1 MAKFVGNMPKAELVA
16 ELENQKKKAE
26 ESAENSD
33 ERRYALTAI
42 RRLNEALAYV
52 GDSGLTY
59 RQKIEKQVK
68 EVKPARKW
76 TRGSMEGQYGR
87 FTVYT
92 SGEYEI
98 RSIDGTFFVYKGGD
112 MEGMCDKLGKAKAFV
127 EFLDGKLHKRSEK
140 Q

>member
-1 MAKFVGNMPKAELVA
+1 MAKFVENMTKPELVA

-26 ESAENSD
+26 KAAEDSD

-42 RRLNEALAYV
+42 RRLNEALEYV

-68 EVKPARKW
+68 EVKPTRKW
-76 TRGSMEGQYGR
+76 KRGSMEGQYGK
-87 FTVYT
+87 FAVYT

-98 RSIDGTFFVYKGGD
+98 RSVNGTFFVYKGGD
-112 MEGMCDKLGKAKAFV
+112 MEGMCDELGKAKAFI
-127 EFLDGKLHKRSEK
+127 EFLDGKLKSDKCRI
-140 Q
+140 